1 MRFLTSLDG
10 QSAPAAVAVAEDVV
24 AELLVLLRRPQ
35 ALPVL
40 HLGLL
45 ACLAPHYLLL
55 VARGEIMSLQRTG
68 AESSEQEEEERRKEH

>member
-1 MRFLTSLDG
+1 VRFLTSLDG

-35 ALPVL
+35 ALEVL

-45 ACLAPHYLLL
+45 ACLAPHYLL

>member
-1 MRFLTSLDG
+1 MRFLTSLEG

-35 ALPVL
+35 ALAVL

-45 ACLAPHYLLL
+45 ACLAPHYLL
-55 VARGEIMSLQRTG
+55 VARGEIMSPQRAG
-68 AESSEQEEEERRKEH
+68 GKRKKEGRSTS

>member
-55 VARGEIMSLQRTG
+55 VARGEIMSPQRAG
-68 AESSEQEEEERRKEH
+68 GKRKKEGRSTS